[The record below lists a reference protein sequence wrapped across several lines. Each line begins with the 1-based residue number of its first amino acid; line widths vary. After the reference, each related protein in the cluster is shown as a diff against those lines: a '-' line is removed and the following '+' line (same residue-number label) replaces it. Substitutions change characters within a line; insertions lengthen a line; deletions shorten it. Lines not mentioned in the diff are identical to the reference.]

1 LSLFFFSL
9 SLFLFLSLFS
19 QLPPFVFIG
28 KTKGGGGRPP
38 TTPVQ
43 GVRGRGGHR
52 AAAPNCPRG
61 TSPSFLHHVAN
72 KWGCCVSVFLRFRGQ
87 RERRKA
93 GEENSSS
100 SPASRIQGKKK
111 THSAVKTAPFRAFF
125 FLMNSV

>member
-1 LSLFFFSL
+1 
-9 SLFLFLSLFS
+9 LSLFS

-28 KTKGGGGRPP
+28 KTKGGGRPP

-93 GEENSSS
+93 GRKIL
-100 SPASRIQGKKK
+100 PLPLPHASRGRRRPTVPSKR
-111 THSAVKTAPFRAFF
+111 HRSGLLFF
-125 FLMNSV
+125 